1 VRAAPSR
8 ASCAR
13 PFGLFLHPLAAPQGP
28 HFGGILPQKQRQ
40 RLACDFRQRERFGC
54 TARNVTPLIALQ

>member
-1 VRAAPSR
+1 MRAA
-8 ASCAR
+8 CAR

-40 RLACDFRQRERFGC
+40 SRGRPKREWKLGASKGNQNGFPLARG
-54 TARNVTPLIALQ
+54 